1 MSRETEKVFRKLD
14 AYLAQHEPADEE
26 ELNALV
32 QQFMNA
38 HNEAILLGQ
47 AEADPE
53 DAYDYLEQA
62 EDAKTKKDKL
72 RYIAQALALE
82 PGNLDALLMQ
92 ASINAKD
99 LDQYY
104 DLLQPILME
113 GTRQMQAAGYFKESK
128 GDFWLVHETRPY
140 MRVREENF
148 SVLIELGRMKK
159 AIQEG
164 EELLKLC
171 TNDNLG
177 IRYRLMHLYAYTEDI
192 KGASRLHKK
201 YDNYD
206 DTQMLLPRCVLYYK
220 LEDLETARNFLSRLV
235 NYNKDAK
242 KFFAAAAKDRLDEYY
257 EEMSPLGYRAAS
269 MGELLYCVGENDFL
283 YDTVTEE
290 YLTEDGS
297 VSGLRL
303 RNVKTG
309 ESFTKPFDG
318 IFLAVGQKPQNDFL
332 HGAAAV
338 DPEGYLYSDE
348 TALTGTAGIFAA
360 GDCRTKDVR
369 QLTTAVGDGA
379 CAAIAACRYL
389 DR

>member
-38 HNEAILLGQ
+38 HNEAIRLGQ

-53 DAYDYLEQA
+53 DAYDYLDRA

-140 MRVREENF
+140 MRVREEYF

-283 YDTVTEE
+283 YDTVPYFFAWANNE
-290 YLTEDGS
+290 L
-297 VSGLRL
+297 
-303 RNVKTG
+303 
-309 ESFTKPFDG
+309 KPKKRK
-318 IFLAVGQKPQNDFL
+318 V
-332 HGAAAV
+332 
-338 DPEGYLYSDE
+338 
-348 TALTGTAGIFAA
+348 
-360 GDCRTKDVR
+360 
-369 QLTTAVGDGA
+369 
-379 CAAIAACRYL
+379 
-389 DR
+389 